1 LENPGAT
8 PRAHELTPDRPLGGT
23 RVLDLLTGPM
33 GAIGRQLA
41 ELGADVIRLEPRAGA
56 TDRREGMTAAGVS
69 LNFIAANLGKRA
81 TTLERLATL
90 AEDADIVLCGPDAD
104 VNALRANNHKLV
116 VMTVSDFGLVGRFA
130 LWQGSDAVFHA
141 LSGQLSRSGLPGR
154 APLLPPGDL
163 AYGCAAGQAVYV
175 VLLAYYNSLKTG
187 AGDHLDFSV
196 LDGAAQVLDPGYGI
210 GGSVAGGVPASRAPR
225 GRVEARHRY
234 PILRCKD
241 GFVRLCVL
249 SPKQWRGL
257 FEWMGRP
264 SAFAD
269 PSYDRTE
276 TRSNSTT
283 LLPAI
288 AEFFADQH
296 RLELEQQGK
305 RFGVPIAAVLD
316 LEEALRTEHMVARGA
331 FTPIEISPGL
341 SACFPNGILQI
352 DGQRMGV
359 PGGAPRVQAD
369 IRWTGPRVE
378 APPFPSGER
387 PLSGLR
393 VLDFGVIVVGAEAGR
408 LLADQGAD
416 VLKIENSLSP
426 DGSRQNRTGGL
437 ISVPFAAGHR
447 NQRGLGLNLRN
458 PEGKAL
464 LRRLAA
470 QSDVLLSN
478 FKGGTLKSLALDYAA
493 LRELNPRIIVTD
505 SSAFGPTGPW
515 SDRMGYGPLVRAS
528 AGLTMQWRYDDDPQS
543 FSDSITVYPDHVAG
557 RISAIGVL
565 ALLIRRLRT
574 GLGGEVSVSQAEV
587 MLSHMAPAIA
597 AHALEKSGHAVT
609 RDAARSTVYQ
619 CAGDDEWC
627 VVTVRNTTDAQVIA
641 RITAGRPL
649 AQWLRDRDSRE
660 AMEIL
665 QAAGVPAG
673 TMLRVSELPKFD
685 YFVQRR
691 FFRSA
696 THPHIREPFTVEA
709 APVRSERLP
718 DPPDFPAPLA
728 GEHTVAI
735 ARDELGMS
743 VDEVERLV
751 RTGVL
756 EPFKTTSERA
766 G

>member
-1 LENPGAT
+1 MENPGAT

-257 FEWMGRP
+257 FEWMRRP

-316 LEEALRTEHMVARGA
+316 LEEALRTEHVVARGA

-416 VLKIENSLSP
+416 VLKIENSISP

>member
-1 LENPGAT
+1 VRT
-8 PRAHELTPDRPLGGT
+8 ELISHRPLSGT
-23 RVLDLLTGPM
+23 RVLDLLLGPM

-41 ELGADVIRLEPRAGA
+41 ELGADVIRLEPEGGA
-56 TDRREGMTAAGVS
+56 RDRREGLLAAGVS
-69 LNFIAANLGKRA
+69 LGFVAANLGKRA
-81 TTLERLATL
+81 TTLDRLPAL
-90 AEDADIVLCGPDAD
+90 AKDADIVLCGPETD
-104 VNALRANNHKLV
+104 VAALRADNQKLV
-116 VMTVSDFGLVGRFA
+116 VMTVSDFGLLGRFA
-130 LWQGSDAVFHA
+130 AWSGSDAVFHA
-141 LSGQLSRSGLPGR
+141 LSGELSRSGLPGS

-175 VLLAYYNSLKTG
+175 VLLAYYNALKTG
-187 AGDHLDFSV
+187 TGDHLDFSV
-196 LDGAAQVLDPGYGI
+196 LDGATQALDPGYGI
-210 GGSVAGGVPASRAPR
+210 GGSVAGGVPAFRAPR

-241 GFVRLCVL
+241 GFVRICVL

-264 SAFAD
+264 KEFAD

-276 TRSNSTT
+276 TRSESNT

-288 AEFFADQH
+288 ADFFAEKDRRQ
-296 RLELEQQGK
+296 LEEQSQ

-316 LEEALRTEHMVARGA
+316 LEEALTTEQMIARKA
-331 FTPIEISPGL
+331 FTPIDIGRGV
-341 SACFPNGILQI
+341 SAPFPNGILEI

-359 PGGAPRVQAD
+359 SGSAPQVETHIGWAAPRVE
-369 IRWTGPRVE
+369 V
-378 APPFPSGER
+378 PPFPGGER
-387 PLSGLR
+387 PLSGLK

-408 LLADQGAD
+408 LLGDQGAD
-416 VLKIENSLSP
+416 VIKVENSVSP

-437 ISVPFAAGHR
+437 ISVPFASGHR
-447 NQRGLGLNLRN
+447 NQRGLGLNLRK

-464 LRRLAA
+464 LRRLVA

-478 FKGGTLKSLALDYAA
+478 FKGGTLKSLGLDYEA
-493 LRELNPRIIVTD
+493 LRELNPSIIVTD

-528 AGLTMQWRYDDDPQS
+528 TGLTMQWRYDDDPES

-574 GLGGEVSVSQAEV
+574 GLGGQVSVSQAEV
-587 MLSHMAPAIA
+587 MLSHMAPSIA
-597 AHALEKSGHAVT
+597 AHALEKSSQVVIREVAQ
-609 RDAARSTVYQ
+609 SNVYP

-627 VVTVRNTTDAQVIA
+627 VVTMRNAADAQAIA
-641 RITAGRPL
+641 RVTAGTPL
-649 AQWLRDRDSRE
+649 PQWLREHDSRE
-660 AMEIL
+660 AMETL
-665 QAAGVPAG
+665 QAVGVPAG
-673 TMLRVSELPKFD
+673 TMLRVSELPSFD
-685 YFVQRR
+685 YFVIRR
-691 FFRSA
+691 FFRRE
-696 THPHIREPFTVEA
+696 THPHIKQPFTVEA

-718 DPPDFPAPLA
+718 DPPQLPAPLA

-735 ARDELGMS
+735 VREELDLP

-751 RTGVL
+751 QAGVL
-756 EPFKTTSERA
+756 EPFKARNGLS